1 MPMVRSR
8 LLPLAATALALLAA
22 GCASR
27 DPGPV
32 TFSVASG
39 RYADAIDA
47 ATRVLG
53 DRGYAVER
61 IDARNGVVTS
71 RPKPTTGLLTPFDDD
86 QSGTGDEWQDFVNVQ
101 RRTVR
106 IVFEAPGP
114 VEEPG
119 PSAPAAPVE
128 PPPSIAASEGPW
140 VGRVEV
146 VVERRHRPNRR
157 IEPESIRR
165 STRFGD
171 PELAS
176 RGMTPEYF
184 VAIRQDPALAGRLA
198 RAIEDRLAGPT
209 RQPTRQPTQ
218 QPAQKE
224 PAPNAETPAEAGA
237 GS

>member
-1 MPMVRSR
+1 MPMVRTR
-8 LLPLAATALALLAA
+8 LLFPAAAALAWLAA

-27 DPGPV
+27 DPRPV
-32 TFSVASG
+32 TFTVASG

-47 ATRVLG
+47 ATRVLS
-53 DRGYAVER
+53 DRGYEVER

-86 QSGTGDEWQDFVNVQ
+86 QSGAGDEWQDFVNVQ

-106 IVFEAPGP
+106 IVFEAPG
-114 VEEPG
+114 VADEPG

-128 PPPSIAASEGPW
+128 PPPSVASSEGPW
-140 VGRVEV
+140 VGRIEV

-176 RGMTPEYF
+176 RGMAPEYF

-198 RAIEDRLAGPT
+198 RAIEDRLGGPAQ
-209 RQPTRQPTQ
+209 RPSQ
-218 QPAQKE
+218 QDPAQK
-224 PAPNAETPAEAGA
+224 NETPAEAGA
-237 GS
+237 DS